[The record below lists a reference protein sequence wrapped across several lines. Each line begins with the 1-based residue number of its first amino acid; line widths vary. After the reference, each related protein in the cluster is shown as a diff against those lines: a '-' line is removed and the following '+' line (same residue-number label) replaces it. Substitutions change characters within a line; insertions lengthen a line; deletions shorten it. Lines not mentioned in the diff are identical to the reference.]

1 MIFVIDE
8 TNEMNSKYQ
17 TIGVHFFVKS
27 IFTVFFDIAYT
38 FLQTLRRTLYA
49 EILKWLYKGRID
61 IFINSVNRQNN
72 AYMLK

>member
-1 MIFVIDE
+1 MIDE
-8 TNEMNSKYQ
+8 TNEMNSAYQ
-17 TIGVHFFVKS
+17 TIGVY
-27 IFTVFFDIAYT
+27 FFDIAYA